1 METGAPP
8 KSRIWLGILFMCIA
22 STLFPL
28 MNGLVQILGPRYA
41 TEQIVWARALT
52 HLVFI
57 VLLFAPKRGL
67 VSLIRTAAPK
77 WQLARSM
84 MLLISTVCFFTGVQQ
99 LPLANA
105 AAISFTAP
113 LIVAL
118 LAWPMLGERVKADRL
133 VAIMIGFLGVLVVV
147 RPGSAV
153 FQWSA
158 GYILVSATSY
168 AFYQIFTRKVA
179 GADSAE
185 TSAVYSALLATVVMS
200 AVVPFVWKTPQ
211 SLLDVG
217 LLASL
222 GILGGLGHYCV
233 ARAMSYAAANI
244 VAPFQYWQLVGSVAV
259 GYAIS
264 SHWPDAAT
272 WAGAAIIIAAGLYI
286 GWRATRPGSAPV
298 IETTRAAV

>member
-1 METGAPP
+1 
-8 KSRIWLGILFMCIA
+8 
-22 STLFPL
+22 
-28 MNGLVQILGPRYA
+28 
-41 TEQIVWARALT
+41 
-52 HLVFI
+52 
-57 VLLFAPKRGL
+57 
-67 VSLIRTAAPK
+67 
-77 WQLARSM
+77 M

-264 SHWPDAAT
+264 SYWPDAAT